1 MARAWTAT
9 PGGNWQPK
17 LLAASQI
24 TVGFAAFLGVV
35 SMATRR
41 PILMLFFAAA
51 QGLILVGVALFVVVA
66 ATAQRGTVREQ
77 YAAGDVIV
85 RVGDRARYVYVI
97 VSGSVEVVAPREGGG
112 EDVKR
117 LEPGDH
123 FGEIALVGR
132 APHHA
137 SARAVTAAGVLK
149 LAPSTFVALYTSLP
163 AFREQFRDVLESR
176 VRELERR
183 V

>member
-1 MARAWTAT
+1 MPRAWTVT
-9 PGGNWQPK
+9 PRGHWQSK
-17 LLAASQI
+17 LLVASQI
-24 TVGFAAFLGVV
+24 TVGVAAFLGVV

-41 PILMLFFAAA
+41 PILMLAFAAA

-77 YAAGDVIV
+77 YAAGDDIV

-97 VSGSVEVVAPREGGG
+97 ASGTVEIVTPREGGG
-112 EDVKR
+112 EDVER
-117 LEPGDH
+117 LGPGDH
-123 FGEIALVGR
+123 FGEIALVGQ

-137 SARAVTAAGVLK
+137 TARAVTAAAVLR
-149 LAPSTFVALYTSLP
+149 LAPSVFVALYTSLP

-176 VRELERR
+176 ARELDRPG
-183 V
+183 